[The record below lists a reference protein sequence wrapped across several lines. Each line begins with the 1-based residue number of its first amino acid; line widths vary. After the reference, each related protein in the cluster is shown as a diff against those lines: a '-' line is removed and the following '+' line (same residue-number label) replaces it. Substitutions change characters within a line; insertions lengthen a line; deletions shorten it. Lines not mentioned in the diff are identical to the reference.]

1 MNFPNNFHESMHV
14 ESPSYFTAKTNVN
27 ENQKEELGIIDLKL
41 FSQLITTSAT
51 TQLSPLPQPSK
62 NLRGEK
68 IRMYDLYMSHR
79 KFPITPEEKFKD
91 QQTLIQ

>member
-1 MNFPNNFHESMHV
+1 MDC
-14 ESPSYFTAKTNVN
+14 PSYSASKNIVN
-27 ENQKEELGIIDLKL
+27 KNQQQQLGMIDLKPVNKL
-41 FSQLITTSAT
+41 MIISAT

-62 NLRGEK
+62 NLWGEK